1 MKANYVNLCSPE
13 QTTQDSNY
21 VDESPA
27 RLQDIMIY
35 TIEDGTQIND
45 IYALGFSDGSIRLR
59 CFDVYD
65 VSFNANKK
73 EKWVCRLINEEK
85 NESK

>member
-1 MKANYVNLCSPE
+1 MKANYVNLCSPG
-13 QTTQDSNY
+13 QTTQDAHY
-21 VDESPA
+21 VDEAPA
-27 RLQDIMIY
+27 RIQDIMIY
-35 TIEDGTQIND
+35 TIENGVQIND
-45 IYALGFSDGSIRLR
+45 TYALGFSDGSIRLR

-73 EKWVCRLINEEK
+73 ERWVCRLIDGVK